1 MVVGS
6 LLVRLEAEMA
16 SYISDMEKAAHHTE
30 MIGRR
35 IARAGLEI
43 TKVFAPLAALYAGAL
58 TAAIKQSAIVHGEL
72 AQMWDRLVLSGRLL
86 LREIGGALT
95 PAFKEMIANKEALIE
110 KARQLVAWFERLS
123 PSTQALIVKVGL
135 FLAVL
140 GPTVVIIGSVVRA
153 AGALWLILS
162 GLASVIA
169 SLVIPALAFLI
180 SPVGLIV
187 LAIVAL
193 IGVLYLLIRHWELVK
208 DGASVAW
215 NFIKILVI
223 DAIDKILDALE
234 KLFIATGWDS
244 MIDKIEAVRDHLGI
258 LKLEAERGEQAA
270 KKLWSAYHTPLLPEW
285 LTSLPAKIKGLFT
298 LPTVA
303 ALPTDA
309 FLKAQDPL
317 ANLDRQLLQNAASAK
332 IFGSSFDLAAENA
345 AAYKATIDELLKQ
358 GVGLDQILDSN
369 GTTLR
374 RLGGEFQNLSAQ
386 VHVAL
391 GPQLAQLIQG
401 FASAIGD
408 VVSGATKSLA
418 GVGAALLAVVGST
431 MQSLGAALI
440 ALGTAKLAALSLDP
454 LAAIGIG
461 VALVAFGAALSHA
474 SQAVAGV
481 GSAAGGGAAAATVPS
496 SGSASSSGGDST
508 IILEL
513 RGDAVVGT
521 MFQDPRNQDALAQA
535 LEDLSGRKVRVE
547 PRSVS

>member
-1 MVVGS
+1 
-6 LLVRLEAEMA
+6 MA